1 MISDTLSYT
10 LAVVGLAWYVGIYL
24 ISLLGCVAADSISR
38 RRYRS
43 RPMSPL
49 VNTGSLYSP
58 GVSIL
63 RPLKGLDTNLYEN
76 LESTFKQEYPNYE
89 IIFSVA
95 DENDQ
100 ALHIVQALRSRYP
113 NVKVSVI
120 IGEEIVGINPKVNN
134 LVRSFKVAAHDIVWV
149 LDSGVM
155 VDSRTLA
162 RSVNILNKSPPGT
175 KRKIGLVHH
184 VPFAL
189 IDQMQVG
196 SRLEA
201 VFLNTNHAKMYIAI
215 NTVAVESCVVGKSN
229 LYRRSDLERLDGSL
243 VPIQTQIAGTR
254 EPGKYGLPAFGRFL
268 AEDNMI
274 ASALWHE
281 LDLRHDLSCDVAR
294 NVVGNMSF
302 SDYVWRR
309 VRWIRVRKRMVLAA
323 TFAEPFQE
331 SIMVG
336 LVGRLSLGALYGVPS
351 WIFTLFHF
359 VAWLSIDLDVY
370 SSLAGHNLR
379 KKDWISFLSAWVG
392 RELLA
397 FPIWVIAIV
406 GDEVIWR
413 GKRYRMVKNGE
424 ARLVIN

>member
-1 MISDTLSYT
+1 MTSDTLSFT
-10 LAVVGLAWYVGIYL
+10 IAVVGLVWYVSIYS
-24 ISLLGCVAADSISR
+24 ISLLGCISAR

-43 RPMSPL
+43 RPI
-49 VNTGSLYSP
+49 SLLDSAEALHKP

-76 LESTFKQEYPNYE
+76 LESTFKQDYPDYE

-100 ALHIVQALRSRYP
+100 ALRIVESLKSRYP

-120 IGEEIVGINPKVNN
+120 IGEEVVGVNPKVNN
-134 LVRSFKVAAHDIVWV
+134 LVRSFKMAANDIVWV

-155 VDSRTLA
+155 VDSGTLS
-162 RSVNILNKSPPGT
+162 RSVNILNKSPSGT
-175 KRKIGLVHH
+175 KRRIGLVHH
-184 VPFAL
+184 VPLAL
-189 IDQMQVG
+189 IDETQFG

-201 VFLNTNHAKMYIAI
+201 AFLNTNHAKMYIAI
-215 NTVAVESCVVGKSN
+215 NTVAIESCVVGKSN
-229 LYRRSDLERLDGSL
+229 LYRRSDLNRLDGSL
-243 VPIQTQIAGTR
+243 TPIQSQTTR
-254 EPGKYGLPAFGRFL
+254 NSGKHGLPAFGRFL

-323 TFAEPFQE
+323 TVAEPFQE
-331 SIMVG
+331 SIIVG
-336 LVGRLSLGALYGVPS
+336 MIGALSVGALYGFS
-351 WIFTLFHF
+351 FWIFIVFHF
-359 VAWLSIDLDVY
+359 MAWISIDLDVH
-370 SSLAGHNLR
+370 SSLSGHGLR
-379 KKDWISFLSAWVG
+379 QNEWISFFLAWIG

-397 FPIWVIAIV
+397 LPIWIIAMT

-413 GKRYRMVKNGE
+413 GRRYYVLQNGE
-424 ARLVIN
+424 AKLVE